1 MIEAYSFG
9 RMTIK
14 GVTYGNEPLIIH
26 GKVRRDWRRKT
37 GHLVDIDDARE
48 ILSSDPDVVVLGKGE
63 SGMMK
68 IDPSLREMLEKRGVE
83 LIEENTARAIHVFN
97 RLWQEDRNVSAG
109 FHLTC

>member
-14 GVTYGNEPLIIH
+14 GGTYRDDLLIIQ
-26 GKVRRDWRRKT
+26 GEVQGDWRRRT
-37 GHLVDIDDARE
+37 GHLVDIDDAHE
-48 ILSSDPDVVVLGKGE
+48 ILSSDPDIVVLGKGR
-63 SGMMK
+63 SGMME

-83 LIEENTARAIHVFN
+83 LIEEDTARAVRVFN
-97 RLWQEDRNVSAG
+97 RLWQEGRNVSAG